1 MLWNA
6 ALVSDQSD
14 GGVGPGRRTWDHGV
28 QGLQVF
34 VGDAALVAHLV
45 HEAVDEAHHRV
56 GHVRRL
62 GVLEAALRVVALRHA
77 ARDAAPPKHNDSMT
91 LFLYSPNSVQRYSCK
106 GLTRL

>member
-1 MLWNA
+1 MG
-6 ALVSDQSD
+6 V
-14 GGVGPGRRTWDHGV
+14 GGVSVRTWDHGV

-62 GVLEAALRVVALRHA
+62 RVLKAALRVVALRHA
-77 ARDAAPPKHNDSMT
+77 ARDAAPTQHNEGPVREESGGGA
-91 LFLYSPNSVQRYSCK
+91 C
-106 GLTRL
+106 